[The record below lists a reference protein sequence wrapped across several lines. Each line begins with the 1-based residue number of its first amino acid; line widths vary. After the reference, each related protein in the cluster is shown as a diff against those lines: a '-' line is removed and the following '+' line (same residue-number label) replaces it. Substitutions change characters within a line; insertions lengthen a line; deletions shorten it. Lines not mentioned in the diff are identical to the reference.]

1 LTFDQLALRAPL
13 GQNTVCFN
21 ATIYLFLFWVFKYIS
36 FCPFWQ
42 MIELVPV
49 FIIEHL
55 FIELFPTIEFVSSN
69 KGITIVLLLSFT
81 GLIEYLHNINCIRS
95 KLYCYHLTYCTCCL
109 HNYFDERF
117 DRMRCDILRLL
128 GF

>member
-1 LTFDQLALRAPL
+1 
-13 GQNTVCFN
+13 
-21 ATIYLFLFWVFKYIS
+21 
-36 FCPFWQ
+36 

-55 FIELFPTIEFVSSN
+55 FIELFPTIEFVSPN

-95 KLYCYHLTYCTCCL
+95 KLSCYHLTCCTCCL
-109 HNYFDERF
+109 HNYLNERF